1 MKAFDLMLQVEN
13 ELKLINEKDGTQ
25 YFDNFES
32 DLFVVDKGIV
42 QFSGTEANLIWQVF
56 ENGTGTKIYNI
67 QSDSQMED
75 FRDNQERK
83 SKLYTISI
91 DENEEA
97 SLTEVN
103 PTDAEKFIEENFVP
117 GKEATFRP
125 MLIEEIAKNLG
136 LSSTQQLSN
145 NLKHGICLTPGEDI
159 LFKAYTDE
167 SRERVVCEMVKPE
180 LVPDPKGTS
189 RTKSQTGTYTMRIP
203 EQWDDI
209 GDKPVYFKATPS
221 DDQLFGK
228 IEAISAK
235 IFSAAERKVEGFKSE
250 PGIR

>member
-13 ELKLINEKDGTQ
+13 ELKQINEKDGTQ

-56 ENGTGTKIYNI
+56 ENGTGTRIYNI
-67 QSDSQMED
+67 QSESEMED
-75 FRDNQERK
+75 FRENKERK

-97 SLTEVN
+97 SLAEVN
-103 PTDAEKFIEENFVP
+103 LTDVEKFIGDNFVP

-125 MLIEEIAKNLG
+125 MLIEEIAGNLG
-136 LSSTQQLSN
+136 LSSTQELSN
-145 NLKHGICLTPGEDI
+145 NLKHEICLTPNEDVF
-159 LFKAYTDE
+159 FKAYKDAAGE
-167 SRERVVCEMVKPE
+167 KVICEMVKPE
-180 LVPDPKGTS
+180 LAPDPKGIS
-189 RTKSQTGTYTMRIP
+189 RTKKQTGTYTMKIP
-203 EQWDDI
+203 KQWSDI
-209 GDKPVYFKATPS
+209 GDKPVYFRATPS

-228 IEAISAK
+228 IEAVSAK
-235 IFSAAERKVEGFKSE
+235 IFAAAERKVEGFKSE